1 LANSMLDILQ
11 IMRSLLFAD
20 SVMTGMVGDA
30 IYTSH
35 ILDADA
41 GTAPLPAF
49 ILSLDNGTSMYNGQ
63 VQFQDIE
70 AYGYSRISAAEAM
83 SVYQAG
89 YNVLQ
94 ANRLTLDN
102 VSAKG
107 YIYEINRPDS
117 GYNDRIKAWFVR
129 GRFHAVTAG

>member
-1 LANSMLDILQ
+1 MLDIMQ
-11 IMRSLLFAD
+11 IVRSLLFNDAT
-20 SVMTGMVGDA
+20 VTGLVGDA
-30 IYTSH
+30 IYTAH

-41 GTAPLPAF
+41 GSAPLPAY
-49 ILSLDNGTSMYNGQ
+49 IVSLDNGTSMYNGH

-83 SVYQAG
+83 TVYQAG

-94 ANRLTLDN
+94 AARLNLDN

-107 YIYEINRPDS
+107 YIYEINRPDA
-117 GYNDRIKAWFVR
+117 GYNDRMKAWFVR